1 MEDHN
6 NKDIRQKLETYK
18 AILLVLNWIY
28 AGILVIIGLGLFAS
42 FDIGTGFITIIAAIV
57 VGVTGR
63 FFINIA
69 LAIPFIL
76 LNNGDTL
83 ESIKRSIGGN
93 ISGNNSGNNSFVG
106 NKLQKK
112 CTRCEREIDVDY
124 SACPHCGN
132 NTFN

>member
-1 MEDHN
+1 MEN
-6 NKDIRQKLETYK
+6 NNNRDIRQRLETYK

-42 FDIGTGFITIIAAIV
+42 LDIVTGFISIIAAIV

-83 ESIKRSIGGN
+83 ESIKRNVIGN
-93 ISGNNSGNNSFVG
+93 ISGNNSFVG